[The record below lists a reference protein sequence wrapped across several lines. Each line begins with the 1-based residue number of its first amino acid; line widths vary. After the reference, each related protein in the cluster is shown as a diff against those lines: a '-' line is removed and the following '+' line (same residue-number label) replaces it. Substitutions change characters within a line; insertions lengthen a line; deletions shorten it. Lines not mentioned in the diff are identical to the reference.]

1 MTTGRINQVACR
13 AARDAPIP
21 GPKKRARPAA
31 PPTERRSAAK
41 HARSDAPNSMGASPH
56 ARLAPDRA
64 GCSTC
69 VRSVL
74 NGLGSH
80 ARPLPR
86 ESSRA
91 RRRNQR
97 RRAPRERS
105 AAGRRTES
113 PLRPAEHPL
122 ATLGAQHTETHAT
135 PDRRAPHWQGS
146 EPEQRGRRASIQ
158 FSKARSR
165 LRPRGGPCCA
175 GPSAPQPNGGS
186 RRGRPLHALA
196 CTRRLRT
203 VAKPFTQFQEMPWH
217 ARARLQFF
225 NWNRPRTAAASSE
238 AQGHALPRAPSLLLS
253 PRHIGRAGGRPRP
266 LWVPA
271 VARASRRARSTGL
284 PRICRRRL
292 PRARALQ
299 PCNRL
304 RLHRPQQRRPSER
317 VLTRAAACL
326 WSPRCA
332 LRKKSPS
339 AHGTTF
345 VFCKSNSLNKE

>member
-21 GPKKRARPAA
+21 GAKPSRPAA

-41 HARSDAPNSMGASPH
+41 HARSNAPNSMGAPPH

-80 ARPLPR
+80 ARPLSR
-86 ESSRA
+86 ESRRA
-91 RRRNQR
+91 RRRNR
-97 RRAPRERS
+97 RHRAPRERS

-122 ATLGAQHTETHAT
+122 ATRGAQHTEFRAT

-146 EPEQRGRRASIQ
+146 KPEQRGRRASIK

-165 LRPRGGPCCA
+165 LRPRGEPCCA

-203 VAKPFTQFQEMPWH
+203 VAKPFTQFQ
-217 ARARLQFF
+217 
-225 NWNRPRTAAASSE
+225 
-238 AQGHALPRAPSLLLS
+238 
-253 PRHIGRAGGRPRP
+253 
-266 LWVPA
+266 
-271 VARASRRARSTGL
+271 
-284 PRICRRRL
+284 
-292 PRARALQ
+292 
-299 PCNRL
+299 
-304 RLHRPQQRRPSER
+304 
-317 VLTRAAACL
+317 
-326 WSPRCA
+326 
-332 LRKKSPS
+332 
-339 AHGTTF
+339 
-345 VFCKSNSLNKE
+345 

>member
-1 MTTGRINQVACR
+1 
-13 AARDAPIP
+13 
-21 GPKKRARPAA
+21 
-31 PPTERRSAAK
+31 
-41 HARSDAPNSMGASPH
+41 MGASPH

-225 NWNRPRTAAASSE
+225 NWNQRHGRRNFRNTGPRAAARPE
-238 AQGHALPRAPSLLLS
+238 PLAVPSTHWA
-253 PRHIGRAGGRPRP
+253 RRRPAA
-266 LWVPA
+266 PA
-271 VARASRRARSTGL
+271 VG
-284 PRICRRRL
+284 PRRRSRL
-292 PRARALQ
+292 SARALDRFATNMPAQ
-299 PCNRL
+299 TPSGARVAAMQQAPAAPPATAP
-304 RLHRPQQRRPSER
+304 PQ
-317 VLTRAAACL
+317 
-326 WSPRCA
+326 
-332 LRKKSPS
+332 
-339 AHGTTF
+339 
-345 VFCKSNSLNKE
+345 

>member
-21 GPKKRARPAA
+21 GAKRTRPAA

-80 ARPLPR
+80 ARPLSR
-86 ESSRA
+86 ESRRA
-91 RRRNQR
+91 RRRNR
-97 RRAPRERS
+97 RHRAPRERS
-105 AAGRRTES
+105 AAGRRTER

-122 ATLGAQHTETHAT
+122 ATRGAQHTEFRAT

-146 EPEQRGRRASIQ
+146 EPEQLGRRASIE

-225 NWNRPRTAAASSE
+225 NWNRPRTAAATSE
-238 AQGHALPRAPSLLLS
+238 TQGHALPRAPSLLLS

-304 RLHRPQQRRPSER
+304 GPHALKRRRP
-317 VLTRAAACL
+317 
-326 WSPRCA
+326 
-332 LRKKSPS
+332 
-339 AHGTTF
+339 
-345 VFCKSNSLNKE
+345 